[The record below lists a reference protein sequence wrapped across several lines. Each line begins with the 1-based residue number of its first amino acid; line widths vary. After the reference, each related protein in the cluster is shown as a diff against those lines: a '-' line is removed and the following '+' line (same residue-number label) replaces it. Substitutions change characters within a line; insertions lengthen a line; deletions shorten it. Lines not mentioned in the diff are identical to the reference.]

1 MFGFRSRV
9 SEDMRSWIFDCF
21 DWFDDRFEPPD
32 QLVLP
37 TRAFFQAPKG
47 IGQDTAEQVLAD
59 IQRHM
64 KIDQRIEIVPLDVLP
79 GEYRLDYNAL
89 SSVAGA
95 YDNSA
100 GIPVIHY
107 DPEQMKY
114 PLQFV
119 NTLAH
124 ELMHAR
130 LDNWVDDVPGG
141 AGAHELA
148 TDLGCIIAGFGVF
161 QLQAADEAGWSG
173 YMTQPTRAFALAVF
187 LSRRDLGIDA
197 VAHYLS
203 SRCLR
208 LVKQAVK
215 QL

>member
-100 GIPVIHY
+100 GIPVI
-107 DPEQMKY
+107 
-114 PLQFV
+114 L
-119 NTLAH
+119 
-124 ELMHAR
+124 
-130 LDNWVDDVPGG
+130 
-141 AGAHELA
+141 
-148 TDLGCIIAGFGVF
+148 VF
-161 QLQAADEAGWSG
+161 FHNGHSFQSKASLEAGK
-173 YMTQPTRAFALAVF
+173 L
-187 LSRRDLGIDA
+187 LIGID
-197 VAHYLS
+197 VLIYQGS
-203 SRCLR
+203 VCDS
-208 LVKQAVK
+208 
-215 QL
+215 